1 MSAVLNHQARG
12 DLFQQLQEG
21 NTTVHTHFCCQWN
34 FAEAVPS
41 SPGAPVAPLCLQEF
55 FLVFR

>member
-1 MSAVLNHQARG
+1 MSAVLNHQACG

-21 NTTVHTHFCCQWN
+21 NTTVRTHCRCQWN

-41 SPGAPVAPLCLQEF
+41 PGAPVAPLCRQEF